1 MCGCFACMYVYVS
14 HARLVSLEA
23 RNGVRSPRTG
33 VTEGCDPSI
42 MGVLDLNPGP
52 LEDQAVL

>member
-1 MCGCFACMYVYVS
+1 MYVYVS